1 MPSRAKIA
9 RGRGGLGVR
18 EKGEVAVMVVVV
30 VVGPEEVQELLDM
43 ATCSAR
49 VAPQLWPARM

>member
-9 RGRGGLGVR
+9 RGRGGLGVCG
-18 EKGEVAVMVVVV
+18 KGEVAVVVMVVMG
-30 VVGPEEVQELLDM
+30 GPEEVQELLDM